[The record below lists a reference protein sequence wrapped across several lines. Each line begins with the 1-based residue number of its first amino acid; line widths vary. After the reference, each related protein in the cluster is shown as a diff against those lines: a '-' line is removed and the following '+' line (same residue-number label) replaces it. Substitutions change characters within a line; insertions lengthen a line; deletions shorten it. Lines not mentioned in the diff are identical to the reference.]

1 MAMEMVMDD
10 GKVQGEGNYDA
21 AREYD
26 RQVTEHAKDEDAVRR
41 EAEEARD
48 ALDGSEG
55 EALEQAE
62 AEGKS
67 HARD

>member
-1 MAMEMVMDD
+1 MSE

-26 RQVTEHAKDEDAVRR
+26 EQVSEHAKDKDAVKAQA
-41 EAEEARD
+41 EAAKKDLAENGAELEA
-48 ALDGSEG
+48 
-55 EALEQAE
+55 AE

-67 HARD
+67 HAR